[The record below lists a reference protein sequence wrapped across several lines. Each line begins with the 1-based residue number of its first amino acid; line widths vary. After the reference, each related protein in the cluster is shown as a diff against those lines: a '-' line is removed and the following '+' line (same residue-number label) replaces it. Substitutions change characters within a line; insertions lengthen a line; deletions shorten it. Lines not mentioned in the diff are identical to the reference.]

1 MCVEFTRKKNNRP
14 EIELRYIRINGERP
28 RKRKGVLIKDFCE
41 KEEDEEEGDIAK
53 EMMMTKK
60 SRVRRI
66 IGDVGGGDDGE
77 CKEDEDNDI
86 NEDDNMEKSTSR
98 KKLKEKVR

>member
-14 EIELRYIRINGERP
+14 MIELRYTRINGERP
-28 RKRKGVLIKDFCE
+28 RKRKGVLIKDCCE

-53 EMMMTKK
+53 EMMMTRK

-66 IGDVGGGDDGE
+66 RGDVGEGDDGE
-77 CKEDEDNDI
+77 C
-86 NEDDNMEKSTSR
+86 
-98 KKLKEKVR
+98 